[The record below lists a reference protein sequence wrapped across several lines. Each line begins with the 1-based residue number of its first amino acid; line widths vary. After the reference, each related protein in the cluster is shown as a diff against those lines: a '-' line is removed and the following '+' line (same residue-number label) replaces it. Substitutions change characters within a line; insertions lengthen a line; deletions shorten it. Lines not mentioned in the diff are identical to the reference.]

1 MAATALSPARWLA
14 AVLLGCLIGMAPF
27 TELVAQDR
35 ISLGITY
42 RAGVRP
48 GMLVV
53 AGPGLDSVRK
63 IVERD
68 LQFSDRYEM
77 AIVPDDAGPQTGPL
91 SAPLYAS
98 MGLTWAVEL
107 NAVTGGVEA
116 KLHHLPSGEVRERV
130 VRGMDVSGVGTE
142 RQRIH
147 QLSDEMLAKS
157 VGGIG
162 IAATRILF
170 QYSDNIWSIDSDGA
184 NLMRMSNGTGIAM
197 SPTWSHDGRRIA
209 YVELR
214 DYGGVVVLQNP
225 LTGARQT
232 VPRPSGGG
240 QAATPAFSPDG
251 ATMAFAMNTE
261 RGTDMYAV
269 DIARMCCVRQLTA
282 SGKLADN
289 MNPAYSPDGRRIAFM
304 STRPGRGQIYVM
316 DADGANQRS
325 LVPFDGTSAGASYAP
340 EWSPDGNR
348 VAFHR
353 DIAGGRHVMV
363 YDFGTGQARAE
374 TSIGTNED
382 PSWAPDSRHLVF
394 RSSRSGGSQLWVLD
408 TESGASRQL
417 TNMNGPTRLPA
428 WSPPLQGP
436 TP

>member
-1 MAATALSPARWLA
+1 MNLRNSLLVALVALVVTAPLA
-14 AVLLGCLIGMAPF
+14 
-27 TELVAQDR
+27 AQDR
-35 ISLGITY
+35 IALGITY
-42 RAGVRP
+42 RPGVRP

-68 LQFSDRYEM
+68 LLFSDRYEM
-77 AIVPDDAGPQTGPL
+77 AIVPDDAGPQTGPF
-91 SAPLYAS
+91 SAPLYSS
-98 MGLTWAVEL
+98 MGLTWAIEL
-107 NAVTGGVEA
+107 TAVTGGVEA
-116 KLHHLPSGEVRERV
+116 RLHHLPSGEVRHRA

-142 RQRIH
+142 RLRIH
-147 QLSDEMLAKS
+147 HLSDELLQES
-157 VGGIG
+157 VGGVG
-162 IAATRILF
+162 IASTRILF
-170 QYSDNIWSIDSDGA
+170 QYQDNIWSIDSDGA

-197 SPTWSHDGRRIA
+197 SPAWSPDGRRMA
-209 YVELR
+209 YLELR
-214 DYGGVVVLQNP
+214 DYAGVLVLQNP
-225 LTGARQT
+225 MTGARQT

-240 QAATPAFSPDG
+240 QAATPSFSPDG
-251 ATMAFAMNTE
+251 STLAFAMNTE
-261 RGTDMYAV
+261 AGTDIYAV

-325 LVPFDGTSAGASYAP
+325 LVPFDGTAAGASYAP
-340 EWSPDGNR
+340 DWSPDGNR

-363 YDFGTGQARAE
+363 YDFGTGQATAY
-374 TSIGTNED
+374 TSIGRNED
-382 PSWAPDSRHLVF
+382 ASWAPDSRHLVF
-394 RSSRSGGSQLWVLD
+394 RSSRSRGDQLWVLD
-408 TESGASRQL
+408 IESGNTRQL
-417 TNMNGPTRLPA
+417 TNMNGATRLPA
-428 WSPPLQGP
+428 WSPPLQGT

>member
-1 MAATALSPARWLA
+1 MRFLRLALTGLVGALLATPALQ
-14 AVLLGCLIGMAPF
+14 VD
-27 TELVAQDR
+27 LVAQDR
-35 ISLGITY
+35 ISLGLTY
-42 RAGVRP
+42 RAGVQP

-68 LQFSDRYEM
+68 LLFSDRFEM
-77 AIVPDDAGPQTGPL
+77 AIVPDAAGPQNGPL

-107 NAVTGGVEA
+107 TAVTGGVEA
-116 KLHHLPSGEVRERV
+116 KLHHLPTGEVRHTA
-130 VRGMDVSGVGTE
+130 VRGMDISGVGTE

-147 QLSDEMLAKS
+147 QLSDEMVTRS

-170 QYSDNIWSIDSDGA
+170 QYQDNIWSVDSDGA

-197 SPTWSHDGRRIA
+197 SPTWSPDGTRMA
-209 YVELR
+209 YLELR

-225 LTGARQT
+225 LTGARQS

-240 QAATPAFSPDG
+240 QAATPAFSSDG

-261 RGTDMYAV
+261 RGTDLYAV

-289 MNPAYSPDGRRIAFM
+289 MNPAYSPDGRRLAFM

-316 DADGANQRS
+316 DADGANQRI
-325 LVPFDGTSAGASYAP
+325 LVPFDGMAAGASYAP
-340 EWSPDGNR
+340 EWSPDGDR

-353 DIAGGRHVMV
+353 DIAGGKQVLV
-363 YDFGTGQARAE
+363 YDFGSGQSRAV
-374 TSIGTNED
+374 TSAGTNED

-394 RSSRSGGSQLWVLD
+394 RSSRSPAGQLWVLD
-408 TESGASRQL
+408 TESGSLRRL
-417 TNMNGPTRLPA
+417 TNLGGLARMPA
-428 WSPPLQGP
+428 WSPTLQGNNP
-436 TP
+436 